1 MTVLTGNG
9 FAQTVSYLANP
20 VDQTVLYYGP
30 GFADVAADVAA
41 LFGIPAAQVQEAPG
55 VAGVQLYVG
64 TDFGT
69 GTAYGAASVPSDVVN
84 QTASDAVCQQVNPLY
99 IDQ

>member
-1 MTVLTGNG
+1 MTVLTGAG
-9 FAQTVSYLANP
+9 FTQAVSYLANP
-20 VDQTVLYYGP
+20 VDQTVLYYGQ
-30 GFADVAADVAA
+30 GFADVAADVAK
-41 LFGIPAAQVQEAPG
+41 LYGIPAAQVQEAPG

-64 TDFGT
+64 TDFTT
-69 GTAYGAASVPSDVVN
+69 GTAYGAASVPSNVVN